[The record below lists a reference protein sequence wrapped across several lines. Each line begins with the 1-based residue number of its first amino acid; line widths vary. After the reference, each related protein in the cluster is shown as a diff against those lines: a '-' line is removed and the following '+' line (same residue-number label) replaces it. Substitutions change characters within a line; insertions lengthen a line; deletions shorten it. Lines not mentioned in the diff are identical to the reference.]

1 MKLTWLFSIV
11 FIYANFYSQEI
22 DILTINGNKIYK
34 SEFEQIY
41 WKNKKEKLATK
52 EDLDEYIDLF
62 INFKLKVLA
71 AEKLGLDTMNKFI
84 NELNGYK
91 IQLEKP
97 YLIDTAINEALIKE
111 AYFRTINEIE
121 ASHIMIK
128 VSPTSSPLDTLK
140 AWKTIDSISKVLANT
155 KSSFGELAEELSHCP
170 SGNMDKGNLGYF
182 NAFKMVYPFENAAYN
197 TTIGK
202 VSPIVR
208 TRFGYHLVK
217 PHNLRKAKGRV
228 KAAHIMIV
236 CDSKKQ
242 SDCNNAKE
250 KIHAIYSSIMNGES
264 FEEIAKE
271 SSNDR
276 KSAQKGGELGWISSG
291 GNVYP
296 SFENAVFNL
305 IANNQIS
312 KPFQTP
318 NGWHIVKRLDF
329 ENVKSYEDLRYE
341 LKNKIQKD
349 ARAQK
354 TRSSFINSLKITY
367 ALKET
372 FDPKTVQNILA
383 NKYFDTIEIRKNTR
397 PKSID
402 KVIVDFTENQFT
414 YKDFIVFLSN
424 TSKQL
429 GKYKSDVKLISE
441 KYNQFLNLNLIE
453 YEKTQLPL
461 KYPDFKALLKEYRD
475 GILLFD
481 ISDQM
486 IWSKAI
492 KDTSGLKLFYEKN
505 QDTWKYPNR
514 AKTEIYTTHDKKT
527 AKKIYKLL
535 SKKIGYDSIQKIVNQ
550 DNLNVK
556 LNKKTLDEFN
566 DFNMSYN
573 ELSEGITKPIKV
585 NEKFIILNVYE
596 KLDSRNKLLNEAEGI
611 IVSAY
616 QNHLEK
622 EWIKKLRS
630 ENEITVNYDALYSI
644 KEKPNR

>member
-22 DILTINGNKIYK
+22 DILTINGNKVYK

-170 SGNMDKGNLGYF
+170 SGKMDKGNLGYF

-305 IANNQIS
+305 IANNEIS

-367 ALKET
+367 ALKES

-383 NKYFDTIEIRKNTR
+383 NKYFDSIEIRKNTR

-402 KVIVDFTENQFT
+402 KVIVDFAENQFT

-535 SKKIGYDSIQKIVNQ
+535 SKKIRYDSIQKIVNQ
-550 DNLNVK
+550 DDMNVE

-566 DFNMSYN
+566 DFNISYN

>member
-22 DILTINGNKIYK
+22 DILTINGNKVYK

-170 SGNMDKGNLGYF
+170 SGKMDKGNLGYF

-250 KIHAIYSSIMNGES
+250 KIDAIYSSIMNGGS

-383 NKYFDTIEIRKNTR
+383 NKYFDSIEIRKNTR

-402 KVIVDFTENQFT
+402 NVIVDFTENQFT

-514 AKTEIYTTHDKKT
+514 AKTEIYTTQDKKT

-550 DNLNVK
+550 DDMNVE

>member
-22 DILTINGNKIYK
+22 DILTINGNKVYK

-170 SGNMDKGNLGYF
+170 SGKMDKGNLGYF

-197 TTIGK
+197 TAIGK

-250 KIHAIYSSIMNGES
+250 KIDAIYSSIMNGGS
-264 FEEIAKE
+264 FEKIAKE

-383 NKYFDTIEIRKNTR
+383 NKYFDSIEIRKNTR

-402 KVIVDFTENQFT
+402 NVIVDFTENQFT

-429 GKYKSDVKLISE
+429 GKYKTDVKLISE

-550 DNLNVK
+550 DDLNVK

>member
-22 DILTINGNKIYK
+22 DILTINGNKVYK

-170 SGNMDKGNLGYF
+170 SGKMDKGNLGYF

-197 TTIGK
+197 TAIGK

-250 KIHAIYSSIMNGES
+250 KIDAIYSSIINGGS

-305 IANNQIS
+305 IANNEIS

-329 ENVKSYEDLRYE
+329 EDVKSYEDLRYE

-354 TRSSFINSLKITY
+354 TRSSFINSLKTTY

-383 NKYFDTIEIRKNTR
+383 NKYFDSIEIRKNTR
-397 PKSID
+397 PKIID

>member
-22 DILTINGNKIYK
+22 DILSINGNKVYK

-140 AWKTIDSISKVLANT
+140 AWRTIDSISKALANT

-170 SGNMDKGNLGYF
+170 SGKMDKGNLGYF

-197 TTIGK
+197 TAIGK

-250 KIHAIYSSIMNGES
+250 KIDAIYSSIMNGES

-305 IANNQIS
+305 NVNNEIS

-318 NGWHIVKRLDF
+318 NGWHIAKRLDF
-329 ENVKSYEDLRYE
+329 EDVKSYEDLRYE

-372 FDPKTVQNILA
+372 FDPKTVQNILS
-383 NKYFDTIEIRKNTR
+383 NKYFDSIEIRKNTR

-402 KVIVDFTENQFT
+402 NVIVDFTENRFT

-505 QDTWKYPNR
+505 QHTWKYPNR
-514 AKTEIYTTHDKKT
+514 AKTEIYTTQDKKT

-535 SKKIGYDSIQKIVNQ
+535 SKKIKYDSIQKIVNQ
-550 DNLNVK
+550 DDLNVE

>member
-22 DILTINGNKIYK
+22 DILTINGNKVYK

-140 AWKTIDSISKVLANT
+140 AWRTIDSISKALANT

-170 SGNMDKGNLGYF
+170 SGKMDKGNLGYF

-250 KIHAIYSSIMNGES
+250 KIDAIYSSIMNGES

-383 NKYFDTIEIRKNTR
+383 NKYFDSIEIRKNTR

-402 KVIVDFTENQFT
+402 KVIVDFAENQFT

-535 SKKIGYDSIQKIVNQ
+535 SKKIRYDSIQKIVNQ

>member
-22 DILTINGNKIYK
+22 DILTINGNKVYK

-170 SGNMDKGNLGYF
+170 SGKMDKGNLGYF

-197 TTIGK
+197 TAIGK

-250 KIHAIYSSIMNGES
+250 KIDAIYSSIMNGRS

-305 IANNQIS
+305 IANNEIS

-329 ENVKSYEDLRYE
+329 EDVKSYEDLRYE

-367 ALKET
+367 SLKET
-372 FDPKTVQNILA
+372 FDPKTVQKILE
-383 NKYFDTIEIRKNTR
+383 NKYFDSIEIRKNTR

-402 KVIVDFTENQFT
+402 NVIVDFTENQFT
-414 YKDFIVFLSN
+414 YKDFIIFLSN

-429 GKYKSDVKLISE
+429 GKYKSDIKLISE

-492 KDTSGLKLFYEKN
+492 KDTSGLKSFYEKN

-514 AKTEIYTTHDKKT
+514 AKTEIYTIQDKKT

-535 SKKIGYDSIQKIVNQ
+535 SKKIRYDSIQKIVNQ

-573 ELSEGITKPIKV
+573 ELSEGISKPIKV

>member
-22 DILTINGNKIYK
+22 DILTINGNKVYK

-170 SGNMDKGNLGYF
+170 SGKMDKGNLGYF

-250 KIHAIYSSIMNGES
+250 KIDAIYSSIMNGES

-383 NKYFDTIEIRKNTR
+383 NKYFDSIEIRKNTR

-402 KVIVDFTENQFT
+402 KVIVDFAENQFT

-429 GKYKSDVKLISE
+429 GKYKSDIKLISE

-514 AKTEIYTTHDKKT
+514 AKTEIYTIQDKKT

-535 SKKIGYDSIQKIVNQ
+535 SKKIRYDSIQKIVNQ
-550 DNLNVK
+550 DDLNVK
-556 LNKKTLDEFN
+556 LNKKTLDEFK

-573 ELSEGITKPIKV
+573 ELSEGIPKPIKV

>member
-22 DILTINGNKIYK
+22 DILTINGNKVYK

-170 SGNMDKGNLGYF
+170 SGKMDKGNLGYF

-197 TTIGK
+197 TAIGK

-250 KIHAIYSSIMNGES
+250 KIDAIYSSIVNGGS

-305 IANNQIS
+305 ITNNQIS

-383 NKYFDTIEIRKNTR
+383 NKYFDSIEIRKNTR

-402 KVIVDFTENQFT
+402 KVIVDFAENQFT

-429 GKYKSDVKLISE
+429 GKYKRDIKFISE

-550 DNLNVK
+550 DDLNVK

>member
-22 DILTINGNKIYK
+22 DILTINGNKVYK

-170 SGNMDKGNLGYF
+170 SGKMDKGNLGYF

-197 TTIGK
+197 TAIGK

-305 IANNQIS
+305 IANNEIS

-329 ENVKSYEDLRYE
+329 EDVKSYEDLRYE

-383 NKYFDTIEIRKNTR
+383 NKYFDSIEIRKNTR

-429 GKYKSDVKLISE
+429 GKYKTDVKLISE

-514 AKTEIYTTHDKKT
+514 AKTEIYTTQDKKT

-535 SKKIGYDSIQKIVNQ
+535 SKKIRYDSIQKIVNQ
-550 DNLNVK
+550 DDMNVE

>member
-22 DILTINGNKIYK
+22 DILTINGNKVYK

-170 SGNMDKGNLGYF
+170 SGKMDKGNLGYF

-197 TTIGK
+197 TAIGK

-250 KIHAIYSSIMNGES
+250 KIDAIYSSIINGGS

-383 NKYFDTIEIRKNTR
+383 NKYFDSIEIRKNTR

-429 GKYKSDVKLISE
+429 GKYKTDVKLISE

-550 DNLNVK
+550 DDLNVK

>member
-22 DILTINGNKIYK
+22 DILTINGNKVYK

-52 EDLDEYIDLF
+52 EDLEEYIDLF

-140 AWKTIDSISKVLANT
+140 AWRTIESNSKALANT

-170 SGNMDKGNLGYF
+170 SGKMDKGNLGYF

-197 TTIGK
+197 TAIGK

-250 KIHAIYSSIMNGES
+250 KIDAIYSSIMNGGS

-305 IANNQIS
+305 IANNEIS

-329 ENVKSYEDLRYE
+329 EDVKSYEDLRYE

-367 ALKET
+367 SLKET

-383 NKYFDTIEIRKNTR
+383 NKYFDSIEIRKNTR

-429 GKYKSDVKLISE
+429 GKYKTDVKLISE

-514 AKTEIYTTHDKKT
+514 AKTEIYTTQDKKT

-535 SKKIGYDSIQKIVNQ
+535 SKKIRYDSIQKIVNQ
-550 DNLNVK
+550 DDMNVE

-630 ENEITVNYDALYSI
+630 ENEITVKYDALYSI
-644 KEKPNR
+644 KAKPNR

>member
-22 DILTINGNKIYK
+22 DILTINGNKVYK

-170 SGNMDKGNLGYF
+170 SGKMDKGNLGYF

-250 KIHAIYSSIMNGES
+250 KIDAIYSSIMNGGS

-383 NKYFDTIEIRKNTR
+383 NKYFDSIEIRKNTR

-402 KVIVDFTENQFT
+402 KVIVDFAENQFT

-429 GKYKSDVKLISE
+429 GKYKRDIKFISE

-535 SKKIGYDSIQKIVNQ
+535 SKKIRYDSIQKIVNQ
-550 DNLNVK
+550 DDLNVK

>member
-11 FIYANFYSQEI
+11 FICANFYSQEQA
-22 DILTINGNKIYK
+22 ILTINGNKVYK

-41 WKNKKEKLATK
+41 WKNKKEKFATK

-71 AEKLGLDTMNKFI
+71 AEKLGMDTMKKFI

-111 AYFRTINEIE
+111 AYFRTVNEIE
-121 ASHIMIK
+121 VSHIMIK
-128 VSPTSSPLDTLK
+128 VSPSSSPEDTLK
-140 AWKTIDSISKVLANT
+140 AFKIIDSISNVLANT
-155 KSSFGELAEELSHCP
+155 NSSFGEIAEELSHCP
-170 SGNMDKGNLGYF
+170 SGKMDKGNLGYF
-182 NAFKMVYPFENAAYN
+182 NAFKMVYPFENAAY
-197 TTIGK
+197 TTKIGN

-217 PHNLRKAKGRV
+217 PHNLRKAKGKV

-236 CDSKKQ
+236 CDQKKQ
-242 SDCNNAKE
+242 GDCHNAKE
-250 KIHAIYSSIMNGES
+250 KIDAIYTSILNGGS
-264 FEEIAKE
+264 FEEMAKD

-276 KSAQKGGELGWISSG
+276 KSAQKGGELGWITSG

-305 IANNQIS
+305 NENNEIS

-329 ENVKSYEDLRYE
+329 EDVKSYEELRYE
-341 LKNKIQKD
+341 LRNKIQKD
-349 ARAQK
+349 ARAQR

-367 ALKET
+367 SLNES
-372 FDPKTVQNILA
+372 FDAKIVQKILSNKSFDSVEIQKNKMPKNID
-383 NKYFDTIEIRKNTR
+383 NVI
-397 PKSID
+397 ID
-402 KVIVDFTENQFT
+402 FKENQFS
-414 YKDFIVFLSN
+414 YKDFIMYLSS

-429 GKYKSDVKLISE
+429 GIYKSDTKLISE
-441 KYNQFLNLNLIE
+441 KYNQFLNFKLIE
-453 YEKTQLPL
+453 YEKKQLPF
-461 KYPDFKALLKEYRD
+461 KYPEFKALLKEYRD

-492 KDTSGLKLFYEKN
+492 KDSSGLRSFYEKN
-505 QDTWKYPNR
+505 QNTWKYPNR
-514 AKTEIYTTHDKKT
+514 IKTEIYTSSDKKT
-527 AKKIYKLL
+527 AKKTYKLL
-535 SKKIGYDSIQKIVNQ
+535 KRDIQYDSILKIVNQ
-550 DNLNVK
+550 NDLNVK
-556 LNKKTLDEFN
+556 LDNKILDNFN
-566 DFNMSYN
+566 DLNKSYD
-573 ELSEGITKPIKV
+573 ELKKGITKPISI
-585 NEKFIILNVYE
+585 NGKFIVLNINE
-596 KLDSRNKLLNEAEGI
+596 KLDSRNKLLMEAEGI

-630 ENEITVNYDALYSI
+630 ENKINVNYDALYSI
-644 KEKPNR
+644 NEKPNR

>member
-11 FIYANFYSQEI
+11 FICANFYSQEQA
-22 DILTINGNKIYK
+22 ILTINGNKVYK

-71 AEKLGLDTMNKFI
+71 AEKLGIDTMKKFI

-111 AYFRTINEIE
+111 AYYRTVNELE

-128 VSPTSSPLDTLK
+128 VSPTSSPEDTLK
-140 AWKTIDSISKVLANT
+140 AWKTIDSISNLLAN
-155 KSSFGELAEELSHCP
+155 KNISFGEIAEELSDCP
-170 SGNMDKGNLGYF
+170 SGKMDKGNLGYF
-182 NAFKMVYPFENAAYN
+182 NAFKMVYPFENAAYS
-197 TTIGK
+197 TKIGK
-202 VSPIVR
+202 ISPIVR
-208 TRFGYHLVK
+208 TRFGYHLIK
-217 PHNLRKAKGRV
+217 PHNLRKAKGKV
-228 KAAHIMIV
+228 KAAHIMIF
-236 CDSKKQ
+236 CDPNKQ

-250 KIHAIYSSIMNGES
+250 KIDAIHTSILNGGS
-264 FEEIAKE
+264 FEEMAKE

-276 KSAQKGGELGWISSG
+276 KSAQKGGELGWITSG

-305 IANNQIS
+305 NENDEIS

-329 ENVKSYEDLRYE
+329 EDVKSYKELRYE

-367 ALKET
+367 SLKES
-372 FDPKTVQNILA
+372 FDAKTVKKILTS
-383 NKYFDTIEIRKNTR
+383 KYFDSVEIYKNKL
-397 PKSID
+397 PNSID
-402 KVIVDFTENQFT
+402 NVIINFTENQFS
-414 YKDFIVFLSN
+414 YKDFIVYLSN
-424 TSKQL
+424 TSNQL
-429 GKYKSDVKLISE
+429 EKYKSNTKLIDE
-441 KYNQFLNLNLIE
+441 KYNLFLNLNLIE
-453 YEKTQLPL
+453 YEKKKLPY
-461 KYPDFKALLKEYRD
+461 KYPEFKALLKEYRD

-492 KDTSGLKLFYEKN
+492 KDTSGLRSFYEKN
-505 QDTWKYPNR
+505 QNTWKYPNR
-514 AKTEIYTTHDKKT
+514 VKTEVYTSSDKKT

-535 SKKIGYDSIQKIVNQ
+535 NKNIQYDSILKIVNQ
-550 DNLNVK
+550 NDLNVELDK
-556 LNKKTLDEFN
+556 KTISNFNDLNKSYDE
-566 DFNMSYN
+566 
-573 ELSEGITKPIKV
+573 LKKGITKPMSL
-585 NEKFIILNVYE
+585 NGKFIVLNINE
-596 KLDSRNKLLNEAEGI
+596 KLDSRNKFLKEAEGL

-630 ENEITVNYDALYSI
+630 ENEINVNYNALYSI

>member
-22 DILTINGNKIYK
+22 DILTINGNKVYK

-170 SGNMDKGNLGYF
+170 SGKMDKGNLGYF

-305 IANNQIS
+305 IANNEIS

-329 ENVKSYEDLRYE
+329 EDVKSYEDLRYE

-383 NKYFDTIEIRKNTR
+383 NKYFDSIEIRKNTR

-402 KVIVDFTENQFT
+402 KVIVDFAENQFT

-429 GKYKSDVKLISE
+429 GKYKSDIKLISE

-596 KLDSRNKLLNEAEGI
+596 KLDSRNKLLYEAEGI

>member
-11 FIYANFYSQEI
+11 FICANLYSQEL
-22 DILTINGNKIYK
+22 DILTINGKKVYK

-128 VSPTSSPLDTLK
+128 VSPTSSPEDTLK
-140 AWKTIDSISKVLANT
+140 AWKTIDSISNVLAKT
-155 KSSFGELAEELSHCP
+155 ESSFGELAEELSHCP
-170 SGNMDKGNLGYF
+170 SGKMDKGNLGYF
-182 NAFKMVYPFENAAYN
+182 NAFKMVYPFENAAYT

-208 TRFGYHLVK
+208 TRFGYHIVK

-242 SDCNNAKE
+242 NDCDNAKE
-250 KIHAIYSSIMNGES
+250 KIDAIYSSIINGGS

-276 KSAQKGGELGWISSG
+276 KSAQKGGELGWITSG

-296 SFENAVFNL
+296 SFENAVFSL
-305 IANNQIS
+305 TSNNEIS
-312 KPFQTP
+312 NPFQTP

-329 ENVKSYEDLRYE
+329 EDVKSYEDLRYE

-372 FDPKTVQNILA
+372 FDPKIVQNILA
-383 NKYFDTIEIRKNTR
+383 NKNFDSIEILKNTG

-402 KVIVDFTENQFT
+402 NVIIDFTENQFT
-414 YKDFIVFLSN
+414 YKDFIVYLSN
-424 TSKQL
+424 SSKQL
-429 GKYKSDVKLISE
+429 GKYKGNIKLVSE

-453 YEKTQLPL
+453 YEKTQLPF
-461 KYPDFKALLKEYRD
+461 KYPEFKALLREYRD

-492 KDTSGLKLFYEKN
+492 KDTSGLKSFYEIN

-514 AKTEIYTTHDKKT
+514 VKTEIYTTIDKKT
-527 AKKIYKLL
+527 AKKIYNLL
-535 SKKIGYDSIQKIVNQ
+535 SKKIKYDSIQKIVNV
-550 DNLNVK
+550 DDLNVE
-556 LNKKTLDEFN
+556 LNKKTVDNFN
-566 DFNMSYN
+566 DFNKSYS
-573 ELSEGITKPIKV
+573 ELNEGITKPIKV
-585 NEKFIILNVYE
+585 NEKYIILNIYE

-630 ENEITVNYDALYSI
+630 ENEITINYDALYSI

>member
-22 DILTINGNKIYK
+22 DILTINGNKVYK

-71 AEKLGLDTMNKFI
+71 AEKLGLDTMNKLI

-170 SGNMDKGNLGYF
+170 SGKMDKGNLGYF

-197 TTIGK
+197 TAIGK

-250 KIHAIYSSIMNGES
+250 KIDAIYSSIMNGES

-305 IANNQIS
+305 IANNEIS

-367 ALKET
+367 SLKET

-383 NKYFDTIEIRKNTR
+383 NKYFDSIEIQKNTR

-402 KVIVDFTENQFT
+402 KVIVDFAENQFT

-429 GKYKSDVKLISE
+429 GKYKTDVKLISE

-514 AKTEIYTTHDKKT
+514 AKTEIYTTQDKKT

-535 SKKIGYDSIQKIVNQ
+535 SKKIRYDSIQKIVNQ
-550 DNLNVK
+550 DDMNVE

>member
-22 DILTINGNKIYK
+22 DILTINGNKVYK

-140 AWKTIDSISKVLANT
+140 AWRTIDSISKALANT

-170 SGNMDKGNLGYF
+170 SGKMDKGNLGYF

-197 TTIGK
+197 TAIGK

-305 IANNQIS
+305 IANNEIS

-329 ENVKSYEDLRYE
+329 EDVKSYEDLRYE

-383 NKYFDTIEIRKNTR
+383 NKYFDSIEIRKNTR

-402 KVIVDFTENQFT
+402 NVIVDFTENQFT

-429 GKYKSDVKLISE
+429 GKYKTDVKLISE

-514 AKTEIYTTHDKKT
+514 AKTEIYTTQDKKT

-535 SKKIGYDSIQKIVNQ
+535 SKKIQYDSIQKIVNQ
-550 DNLNVK
+550 DDMNVE

>member
-1 MKLTWLFSIV
+1 MKLTRLITIL
-11 FIYANFYSQEI
+11 FIYANLYSQEI
-22 DILTINGNKIYK
+22 DILTINGNKVYK

-170 SGNMDKGNLGYF
+170 SGKMDKGNLGYF

-250 KIHAIYSSIMNGES
+250 KIDAIYSSIMNGGS

-305 IANNQIS
+305 IANNEIS

-383 NKYFDTIEIRKNTR
+383 NKYFDSIEIRKNTR

-402 KVIVDFTENQFT
+402 NVIVDFTENRFT

-535 SKKIGYDSIQKIVNQ
+535 SKKIRYDSIQKIVNQ
-550 DNLNVK
+550 DDMNVE

>member
-22 DILTINGNKIYK
+22 DILTINGNKVYK

-170 SGNMDKGNLGYF
+170 SGKMDKGNLGYF

-197 TTIGK
+197 TAIGK

-250 KIHAIYSSIMNGES
+250 KIDAIYSSIMNGGS

-383 NKYFDTIEIRKNTR
+383 NKYFDSIEIRKNTR

-402 KVIVDFTENQFT
+402 NVIVDFTENQFT

-429 GKYKSDVKLISE
+429 GKYKTDVKLISE

-514 AKTEIYTTHDKKT
+514 AKTEIYTTQDKKT

-535 SKKIGYDSIQKIVNQ
+535 SKKIRYDSIQKIVNQ
-550 DNLNVK
+550 DDMNVE

-566 DFNMSYN
+566 DFNISYN

>member
-22 DILTINGNKIYK
+22 DILTINGNKVYK

-140 AWKTIDSISKVLANT
+140 AWRTIDSISKALANT

-170 SGNMDKGNLGYF
+170 SGKMDKGNLGYF

-197 TTIGK
+197 TAIGK

-250 KIHAIYSSIMNGES
+250 KIDAIYSSIINGGS

-305 IANNQIS
+305 IANNEIS

-329 ENVKSYEDLRYE
+329 EDVKSYEDLRYE

-383 NKYFDTIEIRKNTR
+383 NKYFDSIEIRKNTR

-550 DNLNVK
+550 DDLNVK

-573 ELSEGITKPIKV
+573 ELSEWITKPIKV

>member
-22 DILTINGNKIYK
+22 DILTINGNKVYK

-170 SGNMDKGNLGYF
+170 SGKMDEGNLGYF

-250 KIHAIYSSIMNGES
+250 KIDAIYSSIMNGGS

-367 ALKET
+367 ALKES

-383 NKYFDTIEIRKNTR
+383 NKYFDSIEIRKNTI

>member
-22 DILTINGNKIYK
+22 DILTINGNKVYK

-140 AWKTIDSISKVLANT
+140 AWRTIDSISKALANT

-170 SGNMDKGNLGYF
+170 SGKMDKGNLGYF

-197 TTIGK
+197 TAIGK

-305 IANNQIS
+305 IANNEIS

-329 ENVKSYEDLRYE
+329 EDVKSYEDLRYE

-383 NKYFDTIEIRKNTR
+383 NKYFDSIEIRKNTR

-402 KVIVDFTENQFT
+402 NVIVDFTENQFT

-429 GKYKSDVKLISE
+429 GKYKTDVKLISE

-514 AKTEIYTTHDKKT
+514 AKTEIYTTQDKKT

-535 SKKIGYDSIQKIVNQ
+535 SKKIRYDSIQKIVNQ
-550 DNLNVK
+550 DDMNVE

>member
-22 DILTINGNKIYK
+22 DILTINGNKVYK

-170 SGNMDKGNLGYF
+170 SGKMDKGNLGYF

-197 TTIGK
+197 TAIGK
-202 VSPIVR
+202 VSPVVR

-250 KIHAIYSSIMNGES
+250 KIDAIYSSIMNGGS

-305 IANNQIS
+305 IANNEIS

-329 ENVKSYEDLRYE
+329 EDVKSYEDLRYE

-367 ALKET
+367 SLKET
-372 FDPKTVQNILA
+372 FDPKTVQKILE
-383 NKYFDTIEIRKNTR
+383 NKYFDSIEIRKNTR

-402 KVIVDFTENQFT
+402 NVIVDFTENQFT
-414 YKDFIVFLSN
+414 YKDFIIFLSN

-429 GKYKSDVKLISE
+429 GKYKSDIKLISE

-492 KDTSGLKLFYEKN
+492 KDTSGLKSFYEKN

-514 AKTEIYTTHDKKT
+514 AKTEIYTIQDKKT

-535 SKKIGYDSIQKIVNQ
+535 SKKIRYDSIQKIVNQ

-573 ELSEGITKPIKV
+573 ELSEGISKPIKV